1 MMHRTILL
9 IVTVSS
15 LFFSINAKAAQPS
28 SVIIEG
34 DKAVFDQVSNTI
46 TYTGSVQAIQ
56 DGLVISGDK
65 LVVTLINKEANAI
78 QTTGAPALL
87 SLQQST
93 NGATK
98 QTALR
103 ASATTIIFAPGSKQ
117 LTLNGNASL
126 QQGGNTIRS
135 EQILY
140 DVAARQIRADG
151 KQDRVRM
158 EFDVQEK
165 PVDDA
170 ASATAE
176 P

>member
-1 MMHRTILL
+1 
-9 IVTVSS
+9 
-15 LFFSINAKAAQPS
+15 
-28 SVIIEG
+28 
-34 DKAVFDQVSNTI
+34 
-46 TYTGSVQAIQ
+46 
-56 DGLVISGDK
+56 
-65 LVVTLINKEANAI
+65 
-78 QTTGAPALL
+78 
-87 SLQQST
+87 
-93 NGATK
+93 
-98 QTALR
+98 LR

>member
-1 MMHRTILL
+1 MHRTIRL
-9 IVTVSS
+9 IATVSI
-15 LFFSINAKAAQPS
+15 LAFLINAKAAQPS

-93 NGATK
+93 SGTTK

-170 ASATAE
+170 ASATAK

>member
-1 MMHRTILL
+1 
-9 IVTVSS
+9 
-15 LFFSINAKAAQPS
+15 
-28 SVIIEG
+28 
-34 DKAVFDQVSNTI
+34 
-46 TYTGSVQAIQ
+46 
-56 DGLVISGDK
+56 
-65 LVVTLINKEANAI
+65 
-78 QTTGAPALL
+78 
-87 SLQQST
+87 
-93 NGATK
+93 
-98 QTALR
+98 LR

-165 PVDDA
+165 PVVDDCLRDGRSMSNSSLQGLKLQKRYRDKVA
-170 ASATAE
+170 VDDVSLSVERGEVIGLLGPNGAGKTTSFYLLVGLLRCDAGQGDVE
-176 P
+176 R